1 VFGFVS
7 LTNPNTFPV
16 NADEDLLDLG
26 SWPPELDRDAVEPA
40 LLAFAEVAGEAVD
53 YELVIVSDF
62 EGQVRA
68 RLEPEEAAAYF
79 QDRGDYGTAM
89 AKTLPQAD
97 GRVVVVFDVRLFA
110 RGAAHAVEATFR
122 HEALHVVLLGN
133 GENTFDSR
141 ASLAGRSG
149 LSPEL
154 VAMAGIAVEE
164 FRVQLVVYERFP
176 DDPWGSFQA
185 LCAASHNAIN
195 RAAVEYYWDPGK
207 DVQAFRTAVLTA
219 FAAMSTQV
227 GYVAAQLQVGGLP
240 TPSLEDGRL
249 DERMLGEPWKQVIAR
264 LRELASAEERVERGE
279 LEGAVLAVAG
289 LLAEWLRQIGFKDE
303 PLEDGTL
310 FFHVFEHEDWVRHG
324 VVGKELG

>member
-1 VFGFVS
+1 M
-7 LTNPNTFPV
+7 
-16 NADEDLLDLG
+16 
-26 SWPPELDRDAVEPA
+26 
-40 LLAFAEVAGEAVD
+40 AFAEVAGEAVD
-53 YELVIVSDF
+53 YELVITSDF

-68 RLEPEEAAAYF
+68 HLEAEEAAAYF

-97 GRVVVVFDVRLFA
+97 GRAVVVFDVRLFA
-110 RGAAHAVEATFR
+110 RGAAHPVEATFR

-149 LSPEL
+149 LAPEL
-154 VAMAGIAVEE
+154 VAMAGIAIEE
-164 FRVQLVVYERFP
+164 FRVQLAVHERFP
-176 DDPWGSFQA
+176 DDPWGSFQT
-185 LCAASHNAIN
+185 LCAASHDAIH
-195 RAAVEYYWDPGK
+195 RAAVDYYWDPVK

-227 GYVAAQLQVGGLP
+227 GYVAAQMQVGGLP

-264 LRELASAEERVERGE
+264 LQELPSAEERIERDE
-279 LEGAVLAVAG
+279 LEKAVLTVAG
-289 LLAEWLRQIGFKDE
+289 LLDEWLIQIGFKDE
-303 PLEDGTL
+303 PLEDGTI
-310 FFHVFEHEDWVRHG
+310 FFHVFEHEDWVQRG
-324 VVGKELG
+324 VVGEGFG